1 MRAKEARIFTSA
13 GLQQPAVQ
21 LGCLDGSRRA
31 GSMEKVALTAVV
43 GKIYRRSSIT
53 PSSGLRHTDRADTS
67 AWCENNKR
75 SFNQTQH
82 AVFTMTKRHHRS
94 VSFVPMFFISAEQA
108 FNNENQPKKKEKKSI
123 NHQLRFDFKVELI
136 IVEIKISN
144 ANEKVKVLQVR
155 VLHSPFSRRFIS
167 KRPTSRFRTTIDQ
180 IKVISIL
187 RINEMSF
194 KSADDNE

>member
-1 MRAKEARIFTSA
+1 MRAKEAR
-13 GLQQPAVQ
+13 PAVQ

-53 PSSGLRHTDRADTS
+53 ASSGLRHTDRADTS

-82 AVFTMTKRHHRS
+82 AVLFTMTKR
-94 VSFVPMFFISAEQA
+94 VPPFRIICS
-108 FNNENQPKKKEKKSI
+108 NKKKSI
-123 NHQLRFDFKVELI
+123 NHQLRIDFKVELI

-167 KRPTSRFRTTIDQ
+167 KRSTSRCRTTINQ